1 MEITKNS
8 PRQQS
13 CHTDS
18 CTPLPNLQT
27 FQRVSKLSPFFS
39 HSCALFCTYQ
49 RLNLFSFKR
58 FRTPCT
64 KPLGV
69 WGGFLL
75 RSSSAADACREPLG
89 DQVRV
94 LIPALLFTDHCP
106 LITAHFFP
114 LQKDSSIS
122 ATQHP
127 TPLVGRASE
136 SDDRRT
142 VRSEARLSRVA
153 VGRRE
158 PKQNI
163 MGTLIRKQ
171 LDNLE
176 LRHLHRTL
184 LTAAFVLVQSAGLA
198 MFMYHLVFLHP
209 VGDKYTRGCACFRF
223 LSLTPPSVVTR

>member
-69 WGGFLL
+69 GGCFLL
-75 RSSSAADACREPLG
+75 TSGSSATPSRPPLCIHL
-89 DQVRV
+89 RSH
-94 LIPALLFTDHCP
+94 LPP
-106 LITAHFFP
+106 FP
-114 LQKDSSIS
+114 L
-122 ATQHP
+122 THP
-127 TPLVGRASE
+127 
-136 SDDRRT
+136 
-142 VRSEARLSRVA
+142 
-153 VGRRE
+153 
-158 PKQNI
+158 
-163 MGTLIRKQ
+163 
-171 LDNLE
+171 
-176 LRHLHRTL
+176 
-184 LTAAFVLVQSAGLA
+184 
-198 MFMYHLVFLHP
+198 
-209 VGDKYTRGCACFRF
+209 
-223 LSLTPPSVVTR
+223 